1 MPRQALGHI
10 HCRVLWIPRLF
21 PRDKAASCEANYSPQ
36 TSAKVKGQFLL
47 FYVNIAR
54 PFGTEVAVF
63 HISKIT
69 F

>member
-1 MPRQALGHI
+1 MSRQALRHV
-10 HCRVLWIPRLF
+10 HCLVLWIPRPF
-21 PRDKAASCEANYSPQ
+21 PRDKVVSFETDYSPQ

-47 FYVNIAR
+47 FCVNIAR